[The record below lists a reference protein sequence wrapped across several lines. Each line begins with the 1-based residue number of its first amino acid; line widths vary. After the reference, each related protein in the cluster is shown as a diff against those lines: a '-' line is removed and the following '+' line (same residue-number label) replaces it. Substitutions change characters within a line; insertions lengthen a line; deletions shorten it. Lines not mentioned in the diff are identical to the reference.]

1 MSTHKGRQA
10 EERAA
15 RYLKRKGFHILSR
28 NVRLGRGELDI
39 VARHKDVLAFVEVK
53 ARNERE
59 AALLAMHEDK
69 CTRLVSAA
77 KGWLSRHPKLAQLQ
91 SRFDLIILTP
101 GRWRMRIEHIQ
112 DIIRIT

>member
-1 MSTHKGRQA
+1 MSTQKGRKA
-10 EERAA
+10 EECAA
-15 RYLKRKGFHILSR
+15 RYLQRRGFHILSR

-39 VARHKDVLAFVEVK
+39 VARNGDVLAFVEVK

-59 AALLAMHEDK
+59 AALLAMHKDK

-77 KGWLSRHPKLAQLQ
+77 RAWLGRHPKLAQLQ

-101 GRWRMRIEHIQ
+101 GRLRMHIEHLQ
-112 DIIRIT
+112 DIIRLT